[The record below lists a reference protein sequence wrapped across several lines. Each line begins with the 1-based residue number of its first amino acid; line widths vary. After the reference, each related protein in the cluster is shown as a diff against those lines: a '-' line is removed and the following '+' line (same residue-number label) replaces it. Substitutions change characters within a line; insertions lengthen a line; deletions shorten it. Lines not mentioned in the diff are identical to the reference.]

1 MNLKTQ
7 LNLYKP
13 QNYSPGRSKLVI
25 GLWMLVSL
33 VVFES
38 GWFPVLGLKRI
49 LLRAFGAS
57 IGTGVIIKPQ
67 VKIKFP
73 WKLQVGSYSWIGE
86 KVWIDNLVPVTI
98 GAHCCVS
105 QGAYLCCGN
114 HQYSKPTFDL
124 ITQPIELK
132 QGVWLAAQSMIAPGT
147 TVEEH
152 CVVTA
157 GSVLSGSTEPYTVYR
172 GNPAVK
178 IRMRKIN

>member
-33 VVFES
+33 IVFES

-73 WKLQVGSYSWIGE
+73 WKLWVGSYSWIGE

-98 GAHCCVS
+98 GAH
-105 QGAYLCCGN
+105 
-114 HQYSKPTFDL
+114 
-124 ITQPIELK
+124 
-132 QGVWLAAQSMIAPGT
+132 
-147 TVEEH
+147 
-152 CVVTA
+152 
-157 GSVLSGSTEPYTVYR
+157 
-172 GNPAVK
+172 
-178 IRMRKIN
+178 